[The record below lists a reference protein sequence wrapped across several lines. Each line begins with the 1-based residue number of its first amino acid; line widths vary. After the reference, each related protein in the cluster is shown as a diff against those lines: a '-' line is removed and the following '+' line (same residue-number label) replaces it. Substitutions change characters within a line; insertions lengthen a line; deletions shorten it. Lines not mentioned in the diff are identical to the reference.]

1 HFKLTYNSQ
10 IKLYKV
16 THKNSISSQTRVLF
30 SKFVSVRSV
39 ENSDRII
46 SNCGKSLKDL
56 AEFQWK
62 RSKKLA
68 GSRQTLGMEN
78 IYKEQL

>member
-1 HFKLTYNSQ
+1 
-10 IKLYKV
+10 
-16 THKNSISSQTRVLF
+16 VLF

-78 IYKEQL
+78 TRNSCKMFFYDICILVSATL

>member
-1 HFKLTYNSQ
+1 
-10 IKLYKV
+10 
-16 THKNSISSQTRVLF
+16 VLF
-30 SKFVSVRSV
+30 SKFVSVSSV

-46 SNCGKSLKDL
+46 SYCGKSLKDL

-68 GSRQTLGMEN
+68 GSWQTLGMEN
-78 IYKEQL
+78 RGTVVKFSFMTFAYLFLLHSNPAPEYK